1 MSNKQAHQLMTRIEQ
16 DLGILEMYPPH
27 DRGSPSRWASPS
39 KWKAPAGGAVHFSKR
54 RYLGRM
60 PAGWRQAIVEAA
72 PVGSEYYTPLLVM
85 ALTGVRPA
93 ELKKGVSVTI
103 TAQGCLLIT
112 IKGAKVSTTTG
123 QPERRLWV
131 RVDNPT
137 AWQLFAA
144 VTASDPEQGLRVSI
158 QDPRTFCDHIR
169 SLSRK
174 LYPKIRYVASP
185 YSFRH
190 AFASDQKAM
199 HVPDEMLAK
208 MMGHVSARSKQGY
221 GVARQG
227 RMPISNVDAV
237 TASRPIRH
245 ADGPARAIPQL

>member
-1 MSNKQAHQLMTRIEQ
+1 MLTREVEPRTPGTLIQYAKASRRMALRGLWPEEIGSKSRRSYNFNRAALVYSTTEDLRTLYGRMELPGGAMSNKQAHQLMTRIEQ

-131 RVDNPT
+131 RV
-137 AWQLFAA
+137 
-144 VTASDPEQGLRVSI
+144 
-158 QDPRTFCDHIR
+158 
-169 SLSRK
+169 
-174 LYPKIRYVASP
+174 
-185 YSFRH
+185 
-190 AFASDQKAM
+190 
-199 HVPDEMLAK
+199 
-208 MMGHVSARSKQGY
+208 
-221 GVARQG
+221 
-227 RMPISNVDAV
+227 
-237 TASRPIRH
+237 
-245 ADGPARAIPQL
+245 